1 MNWDEIIERNRERLL
16 LAIAPLLAVL
26 GFDQRRREE
35 VPRHFHSFLIT
46 LLRPAEF
53 SCQKAYHH
61 RRHRHRGEAADWR
74 IEGLPG
80 RACSKA

>member
-1 MNWDEIIERNRERLL
+1 MNWDEIIKRNRERLL

-46 LLRPAEF
+46 LLRPANPL
-53 SCQKAYHH
+53 S
-61 RRHRHRGEAADWR
+61 AASSSSPPSASW
-74 IEGLPG
+74 
-80 RACSKA
+80 